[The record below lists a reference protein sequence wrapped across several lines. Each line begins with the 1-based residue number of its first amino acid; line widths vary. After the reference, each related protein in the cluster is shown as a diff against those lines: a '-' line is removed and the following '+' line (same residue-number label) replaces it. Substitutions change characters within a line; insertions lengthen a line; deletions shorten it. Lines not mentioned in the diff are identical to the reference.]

1 MNFSSGGDPQR
12 IAGMIV
18 TGNYFD
24 LLGIKAE
31 IGRTF
36 LPEEDRTPG
45 THPVV
50 VFSYDSWQRHF
61 GGDPAIVGRVIKL
74 NRLDYTVVGV
84 TSK

>member
-1 MNFSSGGDPQR
+1 MIAFQNAGLNFSGGGEPQR

-24 LLGIKAE
+24 LLGVKAA

-50 VFSYDSWQRHF
+50 VFSYSAWQRRF
-61 GGDPAIVGRVIKL
+61 GGDPVDRRPGDQTQWA
-74 NRLDYTVVGV
+74 
-84 TSK
+84 